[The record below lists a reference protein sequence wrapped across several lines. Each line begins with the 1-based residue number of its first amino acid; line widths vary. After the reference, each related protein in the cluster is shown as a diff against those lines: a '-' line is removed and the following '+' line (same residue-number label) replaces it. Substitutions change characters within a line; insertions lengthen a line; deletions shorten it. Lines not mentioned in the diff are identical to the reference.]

1 MLNGSPAA
9 SSPKH
14 LRLPEIDVSFQ
25 SLFLSAILL
34 FAGSAASA
42 QTLSAWGVAGYLSEW
57 QLKAEL
63 SRTPT
68 NGEFS
73 GPMSI
78 KHVGLCT
85 HDGPDETTTQLDLRI
100 SDAKPWFVTAKSE
113 IKATFVMAGSECTL
127 TGSFSGTYRGSMDCA
142 SAKGIPIEISVK

>member
-9 SSPKH
+9 LSPKH
-14 LRLPEIDVSFQ
+14 VRPSEIDLRFQ
-25 SLFLSAILL
+25 SLFLSATLL

-42 QTLSAWGVAGYLSEW
+42 QTLSASGVAGYLSEW
-57 QLKAEL
+57 QLNAEL

-68 NGEFS
+68 SGEFS

-85 HDGPDETTTQLDLRI
+85 HDGPDQITTQLNLRI
-100 SDAKPWFVTAKSE
+100 SDAKPWLATARSE
-113 IKATFVMAGSECTL
+113 SKTI
-127 TGSFSGTYRGSMDCA
+127 
-142 SAKGIPIEISVK
+142 